1 MPTLQCMATAFSVAA
16 SRLADLLEDRTQ
28 VPEVAYNDL
37 LGERTQTQVP

>member
-1 MPTLQCMATAFSVAA
+1 MLGMLGVVMLARAA